1 MSEITDP
8 AGRRAQRLLRCYPR
22 AWRVRYGE
30 EFAALL
36 VDEFAERPH
45 SLRRTADIV
54 RCGLAARLEP
64 AVLPGEGLDPE
75 RQLRAG
81 LAVAAIALAAF
92 LVLGLSVWSQLTVSW
107 QWAAPQSSG
116 TMAAMW
122 LMSGAL
128 LAMTLLVLLAAVPVL
143 RALIEGLR
151 HGQGRRLAAPL
162 MLSVWGGAVLWV
174 GGRHFGLQWPGTGGH
189 PWSAR
194 GIVPVT
200 IAEPLWAVS
209 SWISTFWIH
218 PSALLYEPAKTVAWL
233 ALSPLAL
240 TALLFGGATVVRRLE
255 LPVRTLRFEAMLA
268 MPAAAAMIVFLGGVS
283 AWLFAAGPEPGNLFR
298 VGLID
303 YTELAVMALALVLAT
318 RAARR
323 AFAAATA
330 RAC

>member
-8 AGRRAQRLLRCYPR
+8 AGQRAQRLMRCYPR

-36 VDEFAERPH
+36 LDEFAERPH

-75 RQLRAG
+75 RRLRAG
-81 LAVAAIALAAF
+81 LAVAGIALAAF
-92 LVLGLSVWSQLTVSW
+92 LVFALSVWSQLTVSW

-143 RALIEGLR
+143 RALVEALR
-151 HGQGRRLAAPL
+151 HGQVRRLAAPL
-162 MLSVWGGAVLWV
+162 ILSVWGGAVLWL
-174 GGRHFGLQWPGTGGH
+174 GGRHFGAAWPGTGGH

-194 GIVPVT
+194 GIVPAS
-200 IAEPLWAVS
+200 IAKPLWAVS
-209 SWISTFWIH
+209 SWISTYWVH
-218 PSALLYEPAKTVAWL
+218 PSAMLDAPVTTVAWL

-240 TALLFGGATVVRRLE
+240 IALLFGAGMVIRRLK
-255 LPVRTLRFEAMLA
+255 LPARTLRFEAMLA
-268 MPAAAAMIVFLGGVS
+268 LPAAAAMIVFLGGAS
-283 AWLFAAGPEPGNLFR
+283 AWVFAAGPEPGNLFR

-303 YTELAVMALALVLAT
+303 YIELAVMALALVLAT